1 MSGSGSDEEDPP
13 ACETEEMDSEAQEL
27 QSSSAPGPAVSF
39 YQGLVYEL
47 LLGEPGRQEV
57 GRVEDGQEAEPLEEE

>member
-13 ACETEEMDSEAQEL
+13 AGEMEETDREAQEL
-27 QSSSAPGPAVSF
+27 QLPSAPGPAVPF

-47 LLGEPGRQEV
+47 LLG
-57 GRVEDGQEAEPLEEE
+57 

>member
-13 ACETEEMDSEAQEL
+13 AGETEETDREAQEL
-27 QSSSAPGPAVSF
+27 QLPSAPGPAVPF

-47 LLGEPGRQEV
+47 LLGEPGRQEA
-57 GRVEDGQEAEPLEEE
+57 GRV